1 MVLRG
6 STFYT
11 ILAMFFIIT
20 CLSACSHLSSSSQNN
35 RSPSTPVV
43 PADAPADS
51 RQVLFPRKPVSE
63 NKPMDDS
70 AKSPINQ
77 DLTNSDSQEK
87 NDTLTEIPKGK
98 RLKPAD
104 VLGSILDSAKKAIQG
119 QQWLRAQHH
128 LEHALR
134 VAPKDAEV
142 FYLYALVYEGLG
154 VQGQSINMLKRAL
167 FLAKPK
173 SDIHLLAQ
181 VKLTEITQ

>member
-1 MVLRG
+1 MVLRA

-11 ILAMFFIIT
+11 ILTMFFIIS

-35 RSPSTPVV
+35 RSPSAPVV
-43 PADAPADS
+43 PADAPAP
-51 RQVLFPRKPVSE
+51 Q

-77 DLTNSDSQEK
+77 DQTNSDSQENK
-87 NDTLTEIPKGK
+87 DTLTETPKGK
-98 RLKPAD
+98 RLQPAD
-104 VLGSILDSAKKAIQG
+104 VLGSILDSAKKAIES

-142 FYLYALVYEGLG
+142 FYLYGLVYEGLG
-154 VQGQSINMLKRAL
+154 VQGQAINMLKRAL
-167 FLAKPK
+167 FLAKAN
-173 SDIHLLAQ
+173 SDIHLLAAA
-181 VKLTEITQ
+181 KLAEITP